1 MGTPTP
7 PTYDDAVLVLKLY
20 ELRREE
26 RLRAAREW
34 FRARFFPQSYDE
46 ARALALGTGIENAHF
61 RMVTT
66 FWDMAASFV
75 ARGVLHPELFFDSG
89 GESLFVWAKLEPF
102 IVPLREE
109 TQSPRMLANLEK
121 AIAMAPWAAERVQT
135 IRGRLPGM
143 RDRLLKDSKLQS

>member
-1 MGTPTP
+1 MRSMTP
-7 PTYDDAVLVLKLY
+7 PTYDDATLVLRLY

-34 FRARFFPQSYDE
+34 FRARFFPQSFE
-46 ARALALGTGIENAHF
+46 EVRTVTLGAGVENAHF
-61 RMVTT
+61 RMVTS

-89 GESLFVWAKLEPF
+89 GEALFVWAKLGPF
-102 IVPLREE
+102 IEPLREE
-109 TQSPRMLANLEK
+109 YQSPRVLANLEK
-121 AIAMAPWAAERVQT
+121 AIAMVPWASERVIA

-143 RDRLLKDSKLQS
+143 RDRLLREKQSD